1 MDYPGVVQVLL
12 EAGANPDATD
22 PCGDTALHM
31 SLKARVAPIVAVL
44 CSKGVNVNQRSGE
57 ACLLSVGVGRVSF
70 VS

>member
-31 SLKARVAPIVAVL
+31 SLKARAAPIVAVL

-57 ACLLSVGVGRVSF
+57 ACLLPVVVGRVSF
-70 VS
+70 IS